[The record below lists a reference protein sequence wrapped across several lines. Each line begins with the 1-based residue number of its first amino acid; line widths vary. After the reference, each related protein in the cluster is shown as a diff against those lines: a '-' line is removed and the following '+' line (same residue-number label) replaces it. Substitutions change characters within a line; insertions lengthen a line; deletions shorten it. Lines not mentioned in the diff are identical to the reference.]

1 MDDSVTLVRAAAGG
15 DQGAW
20 NELVTRYVGLVWGI
34 ARSYRLDSADA
45 ADVVQTTWM
54 RLVEQLPRIREPEH
68 LGGWLATTA
77 RREALRVLRAT
88 GREAP
93 TDNDVLDVIEPA
105 GDDATLPESRMLQ
118 SEREEALWAALE
130 AAPEHCRQLL
140 RVMSSDPAPSYAEV
154 AAALDMPVGSIGPT
168 RMRCLRC
175 LRRLLE
181 AKGVGAGHAG
191 A

>member
-1 MDDSVTLVRAAAGG
+1 MNDPVALVRAAAGG
-15 DQGAW
+15 DQAAW
-20 NELVTRYVGLVWGI
+20 NDLVSRYVGLVWAV
-34 ARSYRLDSADA
+34 ARSHRLDTADA

-54 RLVEQLPRIREPEH
+54 RLVEHLPRIREPEH

-77 RREALRVLRAT
+77 RREALRLQRTA

-93 TDNDVLDVIEPA
+93 TDADTLDLLEPTE
-105 GDDATLPESRMLQ
+105 DDAAQPESEMLR
-118 SEREEALWAALE
+118 SERDDALWAALE
-130 AAPEHCRQLL
+130 AAPGHCRQLL
-140 RVMSSDPAPSYAEV
+140 RVLSGDPAPSYAEV
-154 AAALDMPVGSIGPT
+154 AAALQMPVGSIGPT

-181 AKGVGAGHAG
+181 ANGVGAGHAG